1 MVCEPVCT
9 LQSRLGDVETE
20 RIGGVRAAPRS
31 DVRRPAPQRGAAAAG
46 NRSGTAP
53 RTEPSARG
61 GGTARPA
68 VPPSIP
74 GRGAAGHSPAMAA
87 PHRTAAPRP
96 DFPAL
101 PAHRSEPRPF
111 RPRYL
116 RLPPRESAPNRQE
129 FPSHPHPGSHTH
141 IQPLSKSGNRVEVPE
156 ELHICL
162 KYCPMK

>member
-1 MVCEPVCT
+1 M
-9 LQSRLGDVETE
+9 QSRLGDVETE

-61 GGTARPA
+61 GAQRGRRYRRPSRAGGRRGTARRWLPRTA
-68 VPPSIP
+68 PPP
-74 GRGAAGHSPAMAA
+74 HA
-87 PHRTAAPRP
+87 PTSRPCRRTAASRG
-96 DFPAL
+96 
-101 PAHRSEPRPF
+101 RS

-116 RLPPRESAPNRQE
+116 RLPPRESAPNRRE

>member
-1 MVCEPVCT
+1 MYFAKPARRRRNGT
-9 LQSRLGDVETE
+9 NWR
-20 RIGGVRAAPRS
+20 RAGGTALRCSPPGPAA
-31 DVRRPAPQRGAAAAG
+31 
-46 NRSGTAP
+46 RSGG
-53 RTEPSARG
+53 RREPLRDCPADGALSTG

-87 PHRTAAPRP
+87 PHRTTAPRP

-116 RLPPRESAPNRQE
+116 RLPPRESAPNRRE